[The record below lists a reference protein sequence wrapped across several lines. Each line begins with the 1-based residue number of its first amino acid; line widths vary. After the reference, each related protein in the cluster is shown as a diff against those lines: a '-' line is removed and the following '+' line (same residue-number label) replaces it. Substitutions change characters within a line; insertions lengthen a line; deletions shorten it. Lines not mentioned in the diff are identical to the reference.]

1 MSSAFPRLLLAAV
14 LALAAGGA
22 GARELRVCADPNNLP
37 FSNEKE
43 EGFENRIAALVAQD
57 LGATVT
63 YTWWAQRRGFI
74 RETLQA
80 GLCDLV
86 PGTML
91 GLEMLR
97 STRPYYRSGYVFV
110 TRADGPQI
118 RSFDD
123 PALKDLRIGVQL
135 VGDDGAN
142 PPPAEA
148 LARRGLA
155 GHVVGYTVYGNYA
168 EPSPAGRIVAAVA
181 KGEIDVAVVWGP
193 FAGYFAP
200 RQRVG
205 LTVTPVQPQT
215 EGLMPMVFDIAMG
228 VRREDKG
235 LADEVNAALSRHRGE
250 IDAILARYG
259 VPRLDLAQHVG
270 P

>member
-1 MSSAFPRLLLAAV
+1 MSSGFPRLLLAGL
-14 LALAAGGA
+14 LALASGAA

-37 FSNEKE
+37 FSNDKG

-63 YTWWAQRRGFI
+63 TIWWAQRRGFI
-74 RETLQA
+74 RNTLKA

-91 GLEMLR
+91 GMEMLR

-135 VGDDGAN
+135 VGDDGVN
-142 PPPAEA
+142 PPPAAA

-155 GHVVGYTVYGNYA
+155 DRVVGYTLYGDYA
-168 EPSPAGRIVAAVA
+168 QPDPAGRIVAAVA
-181 KGEIDVAVVWGP
+181 KGDVDVAVVWGP

-200 RQRVG
+200 RQPVP

-228 VRREDKG
+228 VRREDKP
-235 LADEVNAALSRHRGE
+235 LAEEVDAALSRHRGE
-250 IDAILARYG
+250 IDAILAQYG
-259 VPRLDLAQHVG
+259 VPRLDRTGQAG

>member
-1 MSSAFPRLLLAAV
+1 MSSVFHRLLLAAV
-14 LALAAGGA
+14 LALASGA
-22 GARELRVCADPNNLP
+22 AEARELKVCADPNNLP
-37 FSNEKE
+37 FSNEKG

-74 RETLQA
+74 RETLKA

-97 STRPYYRSGYVFV
+97 STRPYYRSVYAFV
-110 TRADGPQI
+110 SRANGPQI

-123 PALKDLRIGVQL
+123 PALRSLRIGVPL
-135 VGDDGAN
+135 VGDDGVN

-155 GHVVGYTVYGNYA
+155 GHVVGYTLYGDYA
-168 EPSPAGRIVAAVA
+168 QPNPAGQIVAAVA

-200 RQRVG
+200 RQPVA

-215 EGLMPMVFDIAMG
+215 EGMMPMVFDIAMG
-228 VRREDKG
+228 VRREDKA

-250 IDAILARYG
+250 IDAILAQYG
-259 VPRLDLAQHVG
+259 VPRLDRTEQAG

>member
-1 MSSAFPRLLLAAV
+1 LVAV
-14 LALAAGGA
+14 LILATGGA
-22 GARELRVCADPNNLP
+22 GGRELRVCADPNNLP
-37 FSNEKE
+37 FSNEKG
-43 EGFENRIAALVAQD
+43 EGFENRIADLVARD

-74 RETLQA
+74 RNTLGA
-80 GLCDLV
+80 GLCDLI

-110 TRADGPQI
+110 TRADGPQVG
-118 RSFDD
+118 SFDD
-123 PALKDLRIGVQL
+123 PALRDLRIGVQL
-135 VGDDGAN
+135 VGDDGIN

-148 LARRGLA
+148 LARRGLVN
-155 GHVVGYTVYGNYA
+155 HVVGYTLYGDYA
-168 EPSPAGRIVAAVA
+168 TPNPAGRIVAAVA

-200 RQRVG
+200 RQPVP
-205 LTVTPVQPQT
+205 LMVTPVQPQT
-215 EGLMPMVFDIAMG
+215 EGMIPMVFDIAMG
-228 VRREDKG
+228 VRRDDTPLKE
-235 LADEVNAALSRHRGE
+235 EVDAALARHRGE
-250 IDAILARYG
+250 IDAILAQYG
-259 VPRLDLAQHVG
+259 VPRLDRSDQG

>member
-1 MSSAFPRLLLAAV
+1 MSSVFPRLLLAAA
-14 LALAAGGA
+14 LALAAGDA

-37 FSNEKE
+37 FSNEKG
-43 EGFENRIAALVAQD
+43 EGFENRITALVAQD

-74 RETLQA
+74 RETLKA

-110 TRADGPQI
+110 TRADGPRV

-123 PALKDLRIGVQL
+123 PALRDLRIGVQL
-135 VGDDGAN
+135 VGDDGVNA
-142 PPPAEA
+142 PPAEA

-155 GHVVGYTVYGNYA
+155 GHVVGYTLYGDYA
-168 EPSPAGRIVAAVA
+168 QPNPAGRIVAAVA
-181 KGEIDVAVVWGP
+181 KGEVDVAVVWGP

-200 RQRVG
+200 RQPVA

-215 EGLMPMVFDIAMG
+215 EGLVPMVFDIAMG
-228 VRREDKG
+228 ARREDKP
-235 LADEVNAALSRHRGE
+235 LAEEVNAALSHRRGE
-250 IDAILARYG
+250 IDAILAQYG
-259 VPRLDLAQHVG
+259 VPRLDRSDHAG